1 MTKFHDFLLLFRYRG
16 PSVPASGTL
25 DRAAM
30 IRGDTSSEGSGNDNF
45 AAVNEH
51 IVIIQEYASFIC
63 IMIV

>member
-1 MTKFHDFLLLFRYRG
+1 MTININFIQISIRYRG

-45 AAVNEH
+45 AAVRH
-51 IVIIQEYASFIC
+51 CFFIDRKLDRE
-63 IMIV
+63 MSN